1 MVKSLVL
8 FSKLQ
13 LVHSEW
19 SFSRCQILFYLAR
32 IQDIHVA
39 RWLLYVCLH
48 HEKALFL
55 YFSRSLLISLLF
67 DNPESGK
74 RNYRFG
80 KKSGKSLEF
89 WIRKSIRTHATLT
102 VLTLRRET
110 TTKNINQMSVVTPS
124 VYITL
129 PSLCDA
135 SIAHYFIC
143 KLQLAP
149 TSIRTKYSTQ
159 CCKLSLKSPNCR

>member
-19 SFSRCQILFYLAR
+19 SFSRGQILFYLAR

-80 KKSGKSLEF
+80 KKSGK
-89 WIRKSIRTHATLT
+89 
-102 VLTLRRET
+102 VLNFGSKNLYEPNPDSTYSET
-110 TTKNINQMSVVTPS
+110 WKTTKNINQMSVVTPS

-149 TSIRTKYSTQ
+149 TNIRTKYSTQ